1 MDEDT
6 PTPAPVEA
14 HTKAAL
20 ARGEVEVIEDN
31 VSNVQP
37 AAPPS
42 L

>member
-14 HTKAAL
+14 HTKAPLGGAE
-20 ARGEVEVIEDN
+20 AEVIEDN
-31 VSNVQP
+31 LSNVQP